1 MRLDTTALGT
11 FHEMARE
18 GAGIAAGRLTGIAE
32 VEARVGIT
40 KLNFVRGEEI
50 HKELAAGGEKVGVRV
65 ELSGAIEGHSMV
77 VFDADS
83 ARRVLET
90 LLGEQFEDTAPSSDP
105 DDSGGGTVG
114 DAWAEDRP
122 DAEPAEFDELAES
135 AMEEVG
141 QIINSG
147 FVDGWADVLET
158 AIDMTTPEFVQGEE
172 PGPFLEGLD
181 AAPGEDD
188 MAIMFRSQIE
198 AVGEEIGFTH
208 YLFPDHDDFAALLDR
223 LRESDG
229 IEYDKLV
236 GFDRMA
242 QRGAEEV
249 ADNISTM
256 TGFDTEIDLRR
267 LNFVPMSAIPQEL
280 GNRRL
285 IAVAFEFD
293 GTPSGYLV
301 FCFEEDSAKTVVDG
315 MLPTAPDDAFGEMG
329 QSAIKELSNIMA
341 SGFLDG
347 WANVLDTN
355 IDHTPPEYSHDLG
368 AAVMDPI
375 VLQFGDSQDFAFVF
389 DTHVQAADREF
400 DVEIYAIPDEDD
412 LERALSQLDVD
423 RIDDEPIEAEFPI
436 EDA

>member
-40 KLNFVRGEEI
+40 KLNFVRGNEI
-50 HKELAAGGEKVGVRV
+50 RKELAAGGEKVAVRV

-90 LLGEQFEDTAPSSDP
+90 LLGEEFDDTAPAVADGE
-105 DDSGGGTVG
+105 DAAVDATGT
-114 DAWAEDRP
+114 DAGA
-122 DAEPAEFDELAES
+122 DAAAPAEFDELSQS

-158 AIDMTTPEFVQGEE
+158 AIDMTTPQFVQGTDPE
-172 PGPFLEGLD
+172 PFLDGID
-181 AAPGEDD
+181 TTPGEED

-198 AVGEEIGFTH
+198 AVGEAIGFTH
-208 YLFPDHDDFAALLDR
+208 YLFPDHDDFADLLDR
-223 LRESDG
+223 LRETEG

-256 TGFDTEIDLRR
+256 TGFDTEIELRR
-267 LNFVPMSAIPQEL
+267 LNFVPMAAIPQEL
-280 GNRRL
+280 GNRQL
-285 IAVAFEFD
+285 IAVAFEFE

-301 FCFEEDSAKTVVDG
+301 FCFEEESAATVVEG
-315 MLPTAPDDAFGEMG
+315 MLPSAPDDAFGEMG

-375 VLQFGDSQDFAFVF
+375 VLQFGDSQEFAFVF
-389 DTHVQAADREF
+389 DTHVQAAERGF

-423 RIDDEPIEAEFPI
+423 RIDDEPIEADFPI
-436 EDA
+436 DEA

>member
-18 GAGIAAGRLTGIAE
+18 GAGIAASRLTGIAE

-50 HKELAAGGEKVGVRV
+50 RNELAAGGEKVGVRV

-90 LLGEQFEDTAPSSDP
+90 LLGDEFEDRAPAAGSDAAKADP
-105 DDSGGGTVG
+105 
-114 DAWAEDRP
+114 AA
-122 DAEPAEFDELAES
+122 AEFDELSQS

-158 AIDMTTPEFVQGEE
+158 AIDMTTPEFVQGAE
-172 PGPFLEGLD
+172 PDPFLEGLD

-198 AVGEEIGFTH
+198 AVGEAIEFTH
-208 YLFPDHDDFAALLDR
+208 YLFPDHDDFAELLDR
-223 LRESDG
+223 LRETEG

-249 ADNISTM
+249 ADNVSTM
-256 TGFDTEIDLRR
+256 TGFDTEIELRR

-301 FCFEEDSAKTVVDG
+301 FCFEEESAETVVEG
-315 MLPTAPDDAFGEMG
+315 MLPTAPDDPFGEMG
-329 QSAIKELSNIMA
+329 QSAIEELSNIMA

-355 IDHTPPEYSHDLG
+355 IDHTPPEYSHDMG

-375 VLQFGDSQDFAFVF
+375 VLQFGESQDYAFVF

-412 LERALSQLDVD
+412 LERALSELDVD

-436 EDA
+436 DEA

>member
-32 VEARVGIT
+32 VETRVGIT
-40 KLNFVRGEEI
+40 KLNFVRGNEI
-50 HKELAAGGEKVGVRV
+50 RKELAAGGEKVGVRV

-90 LLGEQFEDTAPSSDP
+90 LLGEQFDDTAPAVG
-105 DDSGGGTVG
+105 SGGETAVDATGT
-114 DAWAEDRP
+114 DAGETA
-122 DAEPAEFDELAES
+122 APAEFDELSQS
-135 AMEEVG
+135 AMSEVG

-158 AIDMTTPEFVQGEE
+158 AIDMTTPTFVQGAE
-172 PGPFLEGLD
+172 PDPFLEGLETS
-181 AAPGEDD
+181 PGEED

-198 AVGEEIGFTH
+198 AVGEAIGFTH
-208 YLFPDHDDFAALLDR
+208 YLFPDHDDFADLLDR
-223 LRESDG
+223 LRETEG

-256 TGFDTEIDLRR
+256 TGFDTEIELRR

-280 GNRRL
+280 GNRQL
-285 IAVAFEFD
+285 IAVAFEFE

-301 FCFEEDSAKTVVDG
+301 FCFEESSAETVVEG
-315 MLPTAPDDAFGEMG
+315 MLPSAPDDAFGEMG

-375 VLQFGDSQDFAFVF
+375 VLQFGDSQEFAFVF
-389 DTHVQAADREF
+389 DTHVRAADREF

-436 EDA
+436 DEA